1 MIGEK
6 RLFKGSPCA
15 HLKYI
20 KKKKKKNP
28 QSTLNFCFKK
38 KKKIISKNQ
47 KKKIQNFVR
56 TTFGPD
62 LL

>member
-20 KKKKKKNP
+20 KKKKKP

-38 KKKIISKNQ
+38 KKNHFKKPK

>member
-20 KKKKKKNP
+20 KKKKKTSVYIKFLF
-28 QSTLNFCFKK
+28 QK